1 MPLGH
6 EDIFTVYMHP
16 TNMGFVEERMEAT
29 PEGFALSP
37 FFLNSHSAHST
48 HACTPLFK

>member
-37 FFLNSHSAHST
+37 FFLELTLST
-48 HACTPLFK
+48 